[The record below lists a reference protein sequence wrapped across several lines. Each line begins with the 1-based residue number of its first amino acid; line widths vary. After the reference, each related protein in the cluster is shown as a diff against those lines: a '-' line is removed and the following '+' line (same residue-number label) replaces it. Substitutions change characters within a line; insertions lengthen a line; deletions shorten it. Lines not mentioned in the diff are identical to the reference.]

1 VREEEV
7 VSRPHCDAE
16 CPGCGLHAGDAGG
29 PVMVGPTPES
39 EVRLD
44 ALMLR
49 HEAFRTEL
57 EVVLYCGACRI
68 PWLGHLTAE
77 DEA

>member
-1 VREEEV
+1 
-7 VSRPHCDAE
+7 
-16 CPGCGLHAGDAGG
+16 
-29 PVMVGPTPES
+29 MIGPTPES

-49 HEAFRTEL
+49 HEPFRTEL

-77 DEA
+77 DEL